1 VSGPLRIRPAAGGI
15 PGDLETIAD
24 FQLRMARETEGL
36 ELDPAIVIRGVAAV
50 LADPAKGSYWVAERD
65 DRGIGN
71 IVGSL
76 LTTFEWSD
84 WRNGTVL
91 WIQSVY
97 VVPGERGR
105 GVYRALYEHLRR
117 RVEDDPGLKGLRL
130 YVDRRNAA
138 AQEVYERLGMTREH
152 YELFEWLK

>member
-1 VSGPLRIRPAAGGI
+1 VGDRPIEIRPARH
-15 PGDLETIAD
+15 GDAATLVD
-24 FQLRMARETEGL
+24 FQLRMARETEDL
-36 ELDPAIVIRGVAAV
+36 ELDPGTVARGVEAV
-50 LADPAKGSYWVAERD
+50 LADSGKGAYWVAESAGR
-65 DRGIGN
+65 

-97 VVPGERGR
+97 VLPESRGR

-130 YVDRRNAA
+130 YVDRRNTA
-138 AQEVYERLGMTREH
+138 AQRVYERLGMTSEH
-152 YELFEWLK
+152 YLTYEWLK